1 MEKIRLVTEYM
12 THVNRLITFKPEQ
25 NIMDAI
31 RLMLKHKI
39 TGAPVLNADGDMI
52 GMISEKDCL
61 KVIVNSAYYNDM
73 PGKVEDYMTTSLT
86 TVSVDKNVEEV
97 AEMFIN
103 SHFKRFPVVDKEGN
117 LVGQVSRYD
126 ILRASQDM
134 KFTTWEDKVLGHHS

>member
-12 THVNRLITFKPEQ
+12 THINRLITFRPEQ

-117 LVGQVSRYD
+117 LMGQVSRYD

-134 KFTTWEDKVLGHHS
+134 KFTTWEDKALGYHS